1 MTDGPF
7 RAPYVVVED
16 FMPSAVALEMRATAE
31 MHLGNPYQHSMKTHA
46 NWDYWYVPGLYTYL
60 RTDPENVLGARL
72 MGMFRSRLAQWT
84 AERFGHF
91 PARQCY
97 LSLYINGCR
106 QGQHN
111 DAANGRFGYVYSLTK
126 DDRRT
131 IGGETLIWNE
141 ENYFESRMHQ
151 PAWGPA
157 FYQSISPR
165 FNRLLVFDDRMPHAV
180 QLVEGGMDPIEGRLV
195 IHGHIQEAGPLISG
209 PLPREAVVAAADE
222 LARRFASELGGS
234 ALAYRGPATIRFT
247 VRSEGTVA
255 AAEVIM
261 DRVKRL
267 SGQAPPAAEMLTRL
281 VDKVIQLRF
290 EHATE
295 DTNVILP
302 FAF

>member
-1 MTDGPF
+1 
-7 RAPYVVVED
+7 
-16 FMPSAVALEMRATAE
+16 
-31 MHLGNPYQHSMKTHA
+31 
-46 NWDYWYVPGLYTYL
+46 
-60 RTDPENVLGARL
+60 
-72 MGMFRSRLAQWT
+72 
-84 AERFGHF
+84 
-91 PARQCY
+91 
-97 LSLYINGCR
+97 
-106 QGQHN
+106 
-111 DAANGRFGYVYSLTK
+111 
-126 DDRRT
+126 
-131 IGGETLIWNE
+131 LIWNE
-141 ENYFESRMHQ
+141 ENYFQSRMHQ

-195 IHGHIQEAGPLISG
+195 IHGHIQEAGPLITG
-209 PLPREAVVAAADE
+209 PLPREAVLAAADE
-222 LARRFASELGGS
+222 LVRRFASELGRS
-234 ALAYRGPATIRFT
+234 ALVYRGPATIRFT

-267 SGQAPPAAEMLTRL
+267 SGQGPPAAEMLTRL

-290 EHATE
+290 EHGTE